1 MKAEPLRQSQLE
13 DPGPWRRLDWLH
25 AVLAMAA
32 GGLLRAWML
41 QRYFQVSED
50 SLLYG
55 EMARNLLEHGRYA
68 LTAAGGA
75 LQPTLIRL
83 PGYPLLLAVCFRL
96 FGMEQYGAVA
106 KVQIVLDLLGCLL
119 LADVARRVAP
129 LGIAKWAGRLTLW
142 LAALCPFTAV
152 YAAQPLTEA
161 PTLFTI
167 ALALWAAARFQMR
180 PGWAPALYFS
190 FAVSVAALLRPDGAL
205 VAVAMAPALIFGGRV
220 AVRQRAKMAA
230 VCLLLIATPFAV
242 WAVRNWKVFHVVQPL
257 APRSATDPGSPVYPG
272 WEAWV
277 GTWTL
282 DFVST
287 YDVYWNVPGDRLD
300 VGLLPARAFDSPA
313 QRAETAKLADEYN
326 RNGYNLTAAMDA
338 GWARLAAERRA
349 AHPWRTSLW
358 LPLGRMLDMWL
369 RPRVEVLPI
378 DLDWWVYAHHHVE
391 TEISWLYVALNAGYL
406 LLGVLGLWL
415 RPRLWACM
423 LAYFVL
429 RSALLLT
436 VHAPE
441 ARYTLECFPMLF
453 VLDGV
458 ALAAAVQRVSAR
470 RARLTG

>member
-1 MKAEPLRQSQLE
+1 
-13 DPGPWRRLDWLH
+13 
-25 AVLAMAA
+25 
-32 GGLLRAWML
+32 ML
-41 QRYFQVSED
+41 SRYFQVSED
-50 SLLYG
+50 SFLYG
-55 EMARNLLEHGRYA
+55 EMARNLLLHGRYA
-68 LTAAGGA
+68 LSEAGGV

-83 PGYPLLLAVCFRL
+83 PGYPLLLAACFRI
-96 FGMEQYGAVA
+96 FGMEQYGPVA
-106 KVQIVLDLLGCLL
+106 EVQIVLELLGCLL

-129 LGIAKWAGRLTLW
+129 HGMAKWAGRLTLW

-167 ALALWAAARFQMR
+167 ALALWAAVRFQTR
-180 PGWAPALYFS
+180 PGWGPALYFTG
-190 FAVSVAALLRPDGAL
+190 AVSYAALLRPDGAL

-220 AVRQRAKMAA
+220 APRQRARMAA
-230 VCLLLIATPFAV
+230 VCLLLVATPFAV

-287 YDVYWNVPGDRLD
+287 YNVYWNVPGGPLD
-300 VGLLPARAFDSPA
+300 VDLLPARAFDTPA
-313 QRAETAKLADEYN
+313 QRAEAAVLADEYN
-326 RNGYNLTAAMDA
+326 RNGYNLTPAIDA
-338 GWARLAAERRA
+338 ELARLAAERRA
-349 AHPWRTSLW
+349 AHPWRTDLW

-406 LLGVLGLWL
+406 LLGALGLWL
-415 RPRLWACM
+415 RPRLWGCM
-423 LAYFVL
+423 LAYFVM

-436 VHAPE
+436 VYAPE

-453 VLDGV
+453 VLGGV
-458 ALAAAVQRVSAR
+458 ALAAAVQTVRAR
-470 RARLTG
+470 RPGLSG

>member
-1 MKAEPLRQSQLE
+1 MEAEPLRQSQPE
-13 DPGPWRRLDWLH
+13 GPGPWRSLDWLH

-32 GGLLRAWML
+32 GGLLRVWML
-41 QRYFQVSED
+41 SRYFQVSED

-55 EMARNLLEHGRYA
+55 EMARNLLLHGRYA
-68 LTAAGGA
+68 LTGAGGV

-83 PGYPLLLAVCFRL
+83 PGYPLLLAACFRI
-96 FGMEQYGAVA
+96 FGMELYGSVA
-106 KVQIVLDLLGCLL
+106 EVQIALELLGCLL

-129 LGIAKWAGRLTLW
+129 HGIAQRAGRLTLW

-167 ALALWAAARFQMR
+167 ALALWAAARFQTR
-180 PGWAPALYFS
+180 PGWAPALYFTG
-190 FAVSVAALLRPDGAL
+190 AVSYAALLRPDGAL
-205 VAVAMAPALIFGGRV
+205 VAVAVAPALIFGGHV
-220 AVRQRAKMAA
+220 ALRQRVKMAV
-230 VCLLLIATPFAV
+230 VCLLLAATPFAV
-242 WAVRNWKVFHVVQPL
+242 WAVRNWEVFHVVQPL

-277 GTWTL
+277 STWTL

-287 YDVYWNVPGDRLD
+287 YSVYWNVPGEPLD
-300 VGLLPARAFDSPA
+300 VDLLPARAFDTPA
-313 QRAETAKLADEYN
+313 QRAETAALADEYN
-326 RNGYNLTAAMDA
+326 RNGYNLTASIDA
-338 GWARLAAERRA
+338 GLARLAAERRA
-349 AHPWRTSLW
+349 AHPWRTDLL
-358 LPLGRMLDMWL
+358 LPLGRMLDMWV

-391 TEISWLYVALNAGYL
+391 TEISWFYVALNAGYL
-406 LLGVLGLWL
+406 LLGALGLWL
-415 RPRLWACM
+415 RPRLWGCM

-458 ALAAAVQRVSAR
+458 ALGAAMQRVRAR
-470 RARLTG
+470 RRGFSG